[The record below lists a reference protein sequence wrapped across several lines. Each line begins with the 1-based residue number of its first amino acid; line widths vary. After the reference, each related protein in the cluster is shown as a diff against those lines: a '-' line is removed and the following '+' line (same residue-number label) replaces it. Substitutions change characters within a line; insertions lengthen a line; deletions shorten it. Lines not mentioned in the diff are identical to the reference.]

1 MTVSRPEKGKIY
13 HVKRHCEGQLSLLS
27 FFVNLS
33 STLSLQRANVVQKY
47 DQGFRFQRVFTSMW
61 LGRVLTNLN
70 PGILLSLHTT
80 PTSSVCLQ
88 SDTPIPL
95 EGHRAKVLSLP
106 LQWRLSNQ
114 MGPDKTGQK
123 RNPSVLPLGGIF
135 PL

>member
-1 MTVSRPEKGKIY
+1 MNPSS
-13 HVKRHCEGQLSLLS
+13 SLRENS
-27 FFVNLS
+27 KF
-33 STLSLQRANVVQKY
+33 AAWECVQKY
-47 DQGFRFQRVFTSMW
+47 DQGFRFQCVFTSTW

-114 MGPDKTGQK
+114 MGPEPDKREIHQF
-123 RNPSVLPLGGIF
+123 F
-135 PL
+135 PREEFFPFSSGNNKGK

>member
-1 MTVSRPEKGKIY
+1 MRGIY
-13 HVKRHCEGQLSLLS
+13 W
-27 FFVNLS
+27 
-33 STLSLQRANVVQKY
+33 
-47 DQGFRFQRVFTSMW
+47 DFRFLSMFTSTW

-95 EGHRAKVLSLP
+95 EGHRAKVRSLP

-114 MGPDKTGQK
+114 MGPEPDKREIHQFFPWEEFFPFSSGNNK
-123 RNPSVLPLGGIF
+123 RKKKRFLINVKLVSLKAETHFYHEPVF
-135 PL
+135 CQ